1 MFYRPLYV
9 GCLRLV
15 YSDSFRRKL
24 TQIRSSTAML
34 PMSSRPRRPFRRRI
48 AVLVLAFLSLTQPA
62 AATAYVPTSS
72 GNALVEA
79 MLRMMELFGLI
90 DRDHLALGS
99 TFLPGYG
106 GLLGYGGLPTGAM
119 GGIPGYPGMAGL
131 GGWPGMG
138 ANPMMAPGMMQPGM
152 IQPGMMQ
159 PGMIQPGKNP
169 WTGQQ
174 NPFGYP
180 SSATQG
186 ALDGT
191 WVLNKRGIAIIRGS
205 FARLYLSREH
215 YQDFEIRYD
224 QRHLWLTPRRGGS
237 ASRYQYRMHKG
248 RMIVRDDEG
257 NYLLL
262 RRTG

>member
-1 MFYRPLYV
+1 
-9 GCLRLV
+9 
-15 YSDSFRRKL
+15 
-24 TQIRSSTAML
+24 ML
-34 PMSSRPRRPFRRRI
+34 PMSLRPFRPYRQRI

-62 AATAYVPTSS
+62 MAAAYVPTSS
-72 GNALVEA
+72 GNAFVEA

-106 GLLGYGGLPTGAM
+106 GLPGGAM
-119 GGIPGYPGMAGL
+119 SGIPGVSAYPGMAGL

-138 ANPMMAPGMMQPGM
+138 GLGGWPGMGTNPMMAPGMLQPGM
-152 IQPGMMQ
+152 HPLA
-159 PGMIQPGKNP
+159 
-169 WTGQQ
+169 GQQ
-174 NPFGYP
+174 MPFGYP
-180 SSATQG
+180 SSYPSLPRQG
-186 ALDGT
+186 VLDGT
-191 WVLNKRGIAIIRGS
+191 WILNKRGIAIIRGA

-215 YQDFEIRYD
+215 YQDFNIRYD
-224 QRHLWLTPRRGGS
+224 QRHLWLIPRRGGN

-262 RRTG
+262 RRTR